1 MNSAPSFPKL
11 ILPLALAAFA
21 LMPVASA
28 SVIFSQDFNTGSMAA
43 TGTPGSTYTN
53 GTPVWR
59 VTDENTAATSVRW
72 AAGTAATGWTANA
85 TAGYVAGNT
94 ATSTHST
101 YFIAQGWNTNSAP
114 IIQIDLKF
122 TVTAKSDVGALA
134 NWGALVLS
142 NSTFTDTTVPGAT
155 AQVGHLRF
163 GVDAS
168 GASFASTIRNA
179 SNTAFTN
186 TATGQ
191 YTVGVGAI
199 NTLSIIYNGSAST
212 FSGIDTNRADI
223 FLNGNSIGSS
233 VIIANTYA
241 GGAVPLN
248 YLELRAF
255 GSLGTTQA
263 FFDDITVTA
272 IPEPSAFAALFGV
285 TALGLVASRRRR
297 SVR

>member
-1 MNSAPSFPKL
+1 MPYFVSP
-11 ILPLALAAFA
+11 LPLLAVTTFA
-21 LMPVASA
+21 LLAGASASA

-59 VTDENTAATSVRW
+59 VTDDNTAATSVQW

-85 TAGYVAGNT
+85 SAGYVAGNT
-94 ATSTHST
+94 ATSTQST

-122 TVTAKSDVGALA
+122 TVTAKSGVGGLG

-142 NSTFTDTTVPGAT
+142 NSTFTDITVPVAT

-168 GASFASTIRNA
+168 GANIASTIRNA

-186 TATGQ
+186 SATGQ
-191 YTVGVGAI
+191 YNVGVGEI

-223 FLNGNSIGSS
+223 FLNGNSIGPNVS
-233 VIIANTYA
+233 IANTYA

-255 GSLGTTQA
+255 SSLGTTQA

-272 IPEPSAFAALFGV
+272 IPEPSAFAALFGAA
-285 TALGLVASRRRR
+285 ALGFVAARRRR